1 MLQFNQF
8 VMKIYSYSSSANYT
22 HIHMYV
28 FFSSFAEEIK
38 ERGLEDSNYKL
49 DVSIDGN
56 VAKWMLDTPEIKISK
71 IFKELSHDTL
81 INIPKINE
89 AIIKIEQKNNFTSKI
104 KDMDL
109 LTLELS
115 KVCFTK
121 KKPEITD
128 DSLLSPVI
136 DFYKVV
142 E

>member
-1 MLQFNQF
+1 
-8 VMKIYSYSSSANYT
+8 MKVYSYSNSANYT

-28 FFSSFAEEIK
+28 FFFSFAEEIK
-38 ERGLEDSNYKL
+38 EYGLENSNYKL

-56 VAKWMLDTPEIKISK
+56 IAKWILDTPEIRISN
-71 IFKELSHDTL
+71 IFKELSRNPLT
-81 INIPKINE
+81 NIPKINE
-89 AIIKIEQKNNFTSKI
+89 AIIKIEQKNNFTSRI

-128 DSLLSPVI
+128 DSLLSPAI
-136 DFYKVV
+136 DFYR
-142 E
+142 

>member
-1 MLQFNQF
+1 
-8 VMKIYSYSSSANYT
+8 MKIYSYSSSANYT

-28 FFSSFAEEIK
+28 YFFSFAEEIK
-38 ERGLEDSNYKL
+38 EHGLEDSNYKL

-56 VAKWMLDTPEIKISK
+56 VAKWVLDTPEIRISK
-71 IFKELSHDTL
+71 IFKELSRNTL

-104 KDMDL
+104 KDIDL

-128 DSLLSPVI
+128 DSLLSPAI
-136 DFYKVV
+136 DFYKIA
-142 E
+142 

>member
-1 MLQFNQF
+1 
-8 VMKIYSYSSSANYT
+8 MKIYSYSNSANYT

-28 FFSSFAEEIK
+28 FFFSFAEEIK
-38 ERGLEDSNYKL
+38 EHGLEDSNYKL

-56 VAKWMLDTPEIKISK
+56 IAKWILDPPEIRISN
-71 IFKELSHDTL
+71 IFKELSRNPL

-89 AIIKIEQKNNFTSKI
+89 AIIKIEQKNNFTSRI
-104 KDMDL
+104 KDMNL

-128 DSLLSPVI
+128 DSLLSPAI
-136 DFYKVV
+136 DFYK
-142 E
+142 

>member
-1 MLQFNQF
+1 
-8 VMKIYSYSSSANYT
+8 MKIYSYSSSANYT

-28 FFSSFAEEIK
+28 FFFSFAEEIK
-38 ERGLEDSNYKL
+38 EHGLEDSNYKL

-56 VAKWMLDTPEIKISK
+56 VAKWVLDTPEIRISK
-71 IFKELSHDTL
+71 IFKELSRNTL

-104 KDMDL
+104 KDIDL

-128 DSLLSPVI
+128 DSLLSPAI
-136 DFYKVV
+136 DFYKIA
-142 E
+142 